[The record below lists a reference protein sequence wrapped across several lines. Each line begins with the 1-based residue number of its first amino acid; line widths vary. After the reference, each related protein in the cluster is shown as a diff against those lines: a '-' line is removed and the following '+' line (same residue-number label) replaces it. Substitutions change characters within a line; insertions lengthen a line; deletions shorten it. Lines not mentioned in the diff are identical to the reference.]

1 VTLVSEA
8 SGPRGEHLAAELAR
22 NDFSGVVLVEGPD
35 GLVASV
41 ATGLADR
48 ANGRP
53 NLPSTRFAIASVG
66 KLFTA
71 VALIRLVERGEVA
84 LDARAADVLPA
95 DRRPPGLGADVTLED
110 LLSHRSGLTDY
121 VDDAGGQDFAELW
134 IDRNPGLVRA
144 PADLLPLFG
153 DAPPRAAPGAEV
165 RYNDGAFVLLGLVL
179 EAVTGRSYYDVV
191 ADEVFAPA
199 GMRATGFPA
208 MDDVEPDIAIG
219 YIRPEAPGDPW
230 RTNVYAVTGRGQPD
244 GGACSTAADLVAF
257 LDAYIAGRLLGE
269 TWRDEMVLP
278 RAWSPEDEVHYGLAW
293 QLHGEGRHRSIG
305 HSGGDPGVGANLSW
319 FPEAG
324 IRAALITNTPPGV
337 WAALQVVEALLVGDG
352 P

>member
-1 VTLVSEA
+1 VTPVSEA
-8 SGPRGEHLAAELAR
+8 SGPRGELIAEELTR
-22 NDFSGVVLVEGPD
+22 GDFSGVALVHGPD
-35 GLVASV
+35 GVIASV

-53 NLPSTRFAIASVG
+53 NRMSTRFAIASVG

-71 VALIRLVERGEVA
+71 VALIRQVERGLVA
-84 LDARAADVLPA
+84 LDTRAVDVLPA
-95 DRRPPGLGADVTLED
+95 ASRPPGLGADVTLED
-110 LLSHRSGLTDY
+110 LLSHRSGLEDY
-121 VDDAGGQDFAELW
+121 VDDAGGQDFADLW

-153 DAPPRAAPGAEV
+153 DRPPRAAPGEEI

-179 EAVTGRSYYDVV
+179 EALTGRSYYDVI

-199 GMRATGFPA
+199 GMTATGFPA
-208 MDDVEPDIAIG
+208 MDDVEPDIAVG
-219 YIRPEAPGDPW
+219 YIRPEAPGVPW

-244 GGACSTAADLVAF
+244 GGAVSSAGDLITF
-257 LDAYIAGRLLGE
+257 LDAFIEGRLVGE
-269 TWRDEMVLP
+269 PWRAEMLRPRTRNPDE
-278 RAWSPEDEVHYGLAW
+278 EVRYGLAF
-293 QLHGEGRHRSIG
+293 QIHGEGRRVRIG

-324 IRAALITNTPPGV
+324 LRVALLTNTPPGV
-337 WAALQVVEALLVGDG
+337 LAALRTIEGVLL
-352 P
+352 PARA